1 MFTPLPRKRTW
12 EDDVSE
18 TTSPLNMATA
28 GNDVVGALFT
38 ERTAA
43 SNAIDELHYAGFGD
57 KQVGMVVRDGGD
69 WKVTGMGRN
78 DDAADAPALTS
89 NRTGTADDA
98 AASAPAVVVPTPQTG
113 GGTSGVVGAVPV
125 GVAGVFTGYGFDD
138 ATAGR
143 LSGDL
148 EKGALLVVVK
158 ATGRSTEAKNI
169 LERNGGK
176 MAR

>member
-1 MFTPLPRKRTW
+1 MPSDTN
-12 EDDVSE
+12 
-18 TTSPLNMATA
+18 PLNTA
-28 GNDVVGALFT
+28 QTGSDVVGALFT
-38 ERTAA
+38 ERAAA
-43 SNAIDELHYAGFGD
+43 SNAIDELHFAGFGD
-57 KQVGMVVRDGGD
+57 NQVGMVVSDRGD

-78 DDAADAPALTS
+78 ED
-89 NRTGTADDA
+89 ADDA
-98 AASAPAVVVPTPQTG
+98 PTFTSTRTDVPDNRRDAGDMVPPVVVPAPQMG
-113 GGTSGVVGAVPV
+113 GGAAGASGGVGAVPPAA
-125 GVAGVFTGYGFDD
+125 GVAGVFAGYGFDE
-138 ATAGR
+138 TLSGR

>member
-1 MFTPLPRKRTW
+1 MRRRRNHKW
-12 EDDVSE
+12 EADMSE
-18 TTSPLNMATA
+18 TTNPLNNLQA

-38 ERTAA
+38 ERAAA

-57 KQVGMVVRDGGD
+57 KQVGMVVRDGSE
-69 WKVTGMGRN
+69 WKVTGMGQ
-78 DDAADAPALTS
+78 DDDVDDAPALTS
-89 NRTGTADDA
+89 NRSGAADDA
-98 AASAPAVVVPTPQTG
+98 ASAGPAVVVPATQTG
-113 GGTSGVVGAVPV
+113 GNTAAGSGAVPI
-125 GVAGVFTGYGFDD
+125 GVAGVFAGYGFGD
-138 ATAGR
+138 AAGR